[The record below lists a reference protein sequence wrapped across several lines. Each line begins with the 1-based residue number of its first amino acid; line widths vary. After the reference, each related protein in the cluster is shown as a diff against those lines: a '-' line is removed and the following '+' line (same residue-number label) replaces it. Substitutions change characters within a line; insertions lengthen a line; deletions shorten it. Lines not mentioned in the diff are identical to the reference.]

1 MNSNSDYLHEAK
13 WVHNSYYIQKYSD
26 DNKAYI
32 QKKNLYKNYSKI
44 LL

>member
-26 DNKAYI
+26 DKAYI